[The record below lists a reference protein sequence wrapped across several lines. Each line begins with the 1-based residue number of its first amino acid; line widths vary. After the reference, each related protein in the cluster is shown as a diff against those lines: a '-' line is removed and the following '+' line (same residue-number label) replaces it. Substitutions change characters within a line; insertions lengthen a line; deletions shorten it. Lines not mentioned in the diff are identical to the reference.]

1 VFRLA
6 LSIWKSRKI
15 GVSARISGFGMNSGF
30 DGSNVSCVAVGGGG
44 GVTGSSTVEEVL
56 VVRVFDEDDEEK
68 LSDKTGCSDKRVS

>member
-1 VFRLA
+1 
-6 LSIWKSRKI
+6 
-15 GVSARISGFGMNSGF
+15 MNSGF

-44 GVTGSSTVEEVL
+44 GVTGSSTDEEVL